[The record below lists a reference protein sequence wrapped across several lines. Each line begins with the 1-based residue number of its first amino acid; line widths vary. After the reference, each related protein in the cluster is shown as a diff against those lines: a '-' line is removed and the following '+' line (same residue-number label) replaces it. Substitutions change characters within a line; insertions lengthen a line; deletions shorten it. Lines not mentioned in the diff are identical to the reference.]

1 MDLKNPADND
11 LYAIAK
17 EIQEIDVKISALF
30 ERVRELEAPLTMEE
44 KNRLFRIVSSDGKPH
59 WM

>member
-1 MDLKNPADND
+1 MKNPADND

>member
-1 MDLKNPADND
+1 LKNLANDN

-17 EIQEIDVKISALF
+17 EIRKIDVKISALF

-44 KNRLFRIVSSDGKPH
+44 KNRLFEIVSSDGKPH